1 MRRFFASLRAL
12 GLSVVSGTEIWLVA
26 PEPKVAKDAGVVCW
40 RFGEFFG
47 VRHGAGILLAT
58 VRRRSS
64 PVLPMSKQIWRRIA
78 GLSGASS
85 IGLAAY
91 GAHGLKCD
99 QKLRTTF
106 ENGVRLHMTHSVMLA
121 LCPLLP
127 RPALSGALFTAGIIG
142 FSGSCYAAVFTN
154 DRANGKYAPYGGS
167 LLIAGWLT
175 LVL

>member
-1 MRRFFASLRAL
+1 
-12 GLSVVSGTEIWLVA
+12 
-26 PEPKVAKDAGVVCW
+26 
-40 RFGEFFG
+40 
-47 VRHGAGILLAT
+47 
-58 VRRRSS
+58 
-64 PVLPMSKQIWRRIA
+64 MSKHLWRRLV